1 MNPIQFARNVSRQV
15 HKRLGGV
22 YVQIERDEI
31 LSDPILV
38 TVGYSKSF
46 EDDLDIIRAEYRQV
60 DFLFNA
66 SDYRVDG
73 VIVEPAIGDVIYRTV
88 GGEAL
93 AFEVEPHNSE
103 FVALYEDNDRQV
115 VRVHTKEIYNG

>member
-22 YVQIERDEI
+22 YVQIERDEV

-46 EDDLDIIRAEYRQV
+46 EDDLEVIRAEYRQA

-66 SDYRVDG
+66 KDYTVNG
-73 VIVEPAIGDVIYRTV
+73 VVTEPEIGDVIYRTV
-88 GGEAL
+88 GGDAL
-93 AFEVEPHNSE
+93 AFEVEPYNSE

-115 VRVHTKEIYNG
+115 IRVHTKEIFNG